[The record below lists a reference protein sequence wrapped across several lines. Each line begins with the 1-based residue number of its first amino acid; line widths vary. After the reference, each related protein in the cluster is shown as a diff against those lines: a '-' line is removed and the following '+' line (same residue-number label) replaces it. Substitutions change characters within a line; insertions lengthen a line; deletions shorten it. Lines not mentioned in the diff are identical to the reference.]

1 MWCGVVQPPADF
13 EDVSEQLAFKQKYL
27 DSDWEA

>member
-1 MWCGVVQPPADF
+1 VVRPPADF